1 MARYRRY
8 SKRQL
13 KAEMNIVPYVDVM
26 FVLLTIFM
34 VTASVVNL
42 GVDVDLPQAA
52 VDSARPSEPEMLVL
66 SIDDGG
72 RFYLN
77 MAADAQ
83 APLTDE
89 ALIDAA
95 RVALSARPELPV
107 LVKADQSIDYGRV
120 IRGMELLQQAG
131 APRVGLSTAPRE
143 G

>member
-42 GVDVDLPQAA
+42 GVDVDLPQAE

-89 ALIDAA
+89 ALVDAA